1 MRNEEPTVFVVDDDP
16 SVTKGLGRLL
26 KSAGYEVETFAS
38 AQAFLQAGL
47 PSAGP
52 ACLILDVRMPGL
64 NGLELQE
71 RLQLR
76 GAAMPIVFITGH
88 GDIPMSVKAM
98 KTGAIDF
105 LTKPFDDVNLLE
117 AVEEA
122 LNQDAAVRSTKNE
135 QDKLFERFKS
145 LTPREYEI
153 LTYVITGMLNKQIAY
168 TLDISEKTVK
178 VHRGRVMEK
187 LGVDSIVELVRLAD
201 KAKIPPAQVPD
212 L

>member
-1 MRNEEPTVFVVDDDP
+1 MKDKDPTVYVVDDDP
-16 SVTKGLGRLL
+16 SVAKGLARWL
-26 KSAGYEVETFAS
+26 KSAGYNVKSFAS
-38 AQAFLQAGL
+38 ARAFLQAD
-47 PSAGP
+47 PSSEGP
-52 ACLILDVRMPGL
+52 TCLILDVKMPGL
-64 NGLELQE
+64 SGLELQE
-71 RLQLR
+71 RLLLR
-76 GAAMPIVFITGH
+76 GSAIPIVFITGH
-88 GDIPMSVKAM
+88 GDIPMSVKAI

-105 LTKPFDDVNLLE
+105 LTKPFDDTDLLK

-122 LNQDAAVRSTKNE
+122 LRRDATVRMKKNE
-135 QDKLFERFKS
+135 QDSILVRFKS

-187 LGVDSIVELVRLAD
+187 LGVDSVAELVRLAD
-201 KAKIPPAQVPD
+201 KANIQPAQVPD